1 MISHKK
7 KLSII
12 HEENPT
18 VSYKK
23 RTSEQ
28 YIKEYFNPES
38 SNKSNDQSES
48 TLNYIR
54 YDKLSL
60 VSLDNTF
67 FKELIELEIQNKF
80 NFSYERFNKMV
91 SLYIKAIEY
100 LKLKD
105 LHQEADILLQRMHKM
120 LSDPSNLTK
129 IKEKKENKANSQDR
143 TDHQL
148 EKKLTINRIKM
159 KFGTSSKLNS
169 QSFSGIIHN
178 QHKNNSEQTNEI
190 IENNIKTQSNQLKDR
205 LAQRRNKNLDS
216 SFKSTNSPLS
226 RVASKKFLSFKLD
239 SSSNMMNGVDEKDDK
254 KSSQFAIQTGDF
266 NNDNVYFNNNQ
277 QGNNDNNEGN
287 KNRDENDENPQ
298 LTNRTGNSFKSDKE
312 TYQIKSEVNENDI
325 LQLKNESDS
334 ENDISLNF
342 SKLNKSIYNKK
353 DILIYKV
360 FEQTNSFQL
369 SLIEHINQV
378 LSPSICNR
386 LLKRSDEIFED
397 FSINLK
403 IFLSQL
409 KEAEENESD
418 DVVLIKES
426 IENSVGLLKSS
437 LSEEVKEQLKT
448 FVNQCFVNEKVQ
460 ILIEKWKFNII
471 NEFNNSISYMKY
483 R

>member
-1 MISHKK
+1 
-7 KLSII
+7 
-12 HEENPT
+12 
-18 VSYKK
+18 
-23 RTSEQ
+23 
-28 YIKEYFNPES
+28 
-38 SNKSNDQSES
+38 
-48 TLNYIR
+48 
-54 YDKLSL
+54 
-60 VSLDNTF
+60 
-67 FKELIELEIQNKF
+67 
-80 NFSYERFNKMV
+80 
-91 SLYIKAIEY
+91 
-100 LKLKD
+100 
-105 LHQEADILLQRMHKM
+105 
-120 LSDPSNLTK
+120 
-129 IKEKKENKANSQDR
+129 
-143 TDHQL
+143 
-148 EKKLTINRIKM
+148 
-159 KFGTSSKLNS
+159 
-169 QSFSGIIHN
+169 
-178 QHKNNSEQTNEI
+178 
-190 IENNIKTQSNQLKDR
+190 
-205 LAQRRNKNLDS
+205 
-216 SFKSTNSPLS
+216 
-226 RVASKKFLSFKLD
+226 
-239 SSSNMMNGVDEKDDK
+239 MMNGVDEKDDK